1 LYFQWLKL
9 LEIIIIE
16 DMNKHIKFSTL
27 FLSIF
32 LFLAA
37 IDASQSSE
45 LSKERITL
53 NDLNQLKDISS
64 IDVSHSANLMVYS
77 VSSVDEKKDRY
88 RNDIWLLDLNKNKE
102 KILLKGNHWVGKTSF
117 SPDDILLGYLAPG
130 RGKYADYQ
138 QIWTINTKNLVK
150 RQITRL
156 KANIND
162 FEWSPDGK
170 KIILVAE
177 SKASDEKTKKTSI
190 KTPEPIVIDRYHF
203 KQDGNDFLGDER
215 QHLYLLDINSRT
227 TKQLTKGSSNEF
239 LPSWS
244 PDNKK
249 IAYVTKT
256 GDMDRTDNYDIYVL
270 EIDSIE
276 DPIQLTT
283 APGSD
288 SANSRPQWS
297 PDGKKIAY
305 LYGDDSAL
313 LWYALTELAVIDLDT
328 KINSILT
335 KELDLNTASP
345 QWSDDGQ
352 NIYFIIEDNMKSQLA
367 KYSLKDQTISRIT
380 PPNYYISGW
389 AKNYVVR
396 NGKIGLIL
404 SNTNSPDEVFF
415 YDEGNLSQQSH
426 HNSELLSSRKILE
439 TETISFLA
447 TDGEELFGMMIKPDN
462 FDPSKKYPL
471 IIRMHGGPVSQYGL
485 YFSYDWQLFAASD
498 YVVMAINPRGSSG
511 RGLDFQK
518 VIFADWGNIDADDIS
533 ELADYAI
540 SLGYIDENK
549 LGLGGWSYGGMLTN
563 YVIAKDQR
571 FKAATSGAGIAN
583 ILSGFGDDQ
592 YIREYIAEMGTPWD
606 NTETWLRVSHPFLN
620 ANKIV
625 TPTLFLVGEKDY
637 NVPLIGSEQ
646 MYQALKHLNIPTELV
661 VYPGEHHSFSTPS
674 YNKDVLER
682 YLAWYKKY
690 LN

>member
-1 LYFQWLKL
+1 LCFQWLKL

-620 ANKIV
+620 ANKII

>member
-1 LYFQWLKL
+1 
-9 LEIIIIE
+9 
-16 DMNKHIKFSTL
+16 MNRYIKFSTL

-37 IDASQSSE
+37 IDSSQSSE
-45 LSKERITL
+45 LSKEKITL
-53 NDLNQLKDISS
+53 NDLYQLKDISS

-102 KILLKGNHWVGKTSF
+102 KILLKGNHWVGKTRF
-117 SPDDILLGYLAPG
+117 SPDDTLLGYLAPG

-170 KIILVAE
+170 KMVLVVE

-215 QHLYLLDINSRT
+215 QHLYLLDIKSRT
-227 TKQLTKGSSNEF
+227 TKQLTKGSSNEI

-244 PDNKK
+244 PDSKK

-276 DPIQLTT
+276 NPIQLTT

-305 LYGDDSAL
+305 LYGDDSSL

-335 KELDLNTASP
+335 KELDLNTTSP

-389 AKNYVVR
+389 SKNYVVR

-404 SNTNSPDEVFF
+404 SSTNSPDEIFF
-415 YDEGNLSQQSH
+415 YDESNLSQQSH
-426 HNSELLSSRKILE
+426 HNSELLFSRKILE
-439 TETISFLA
+439 TETISFTA

-485 YFSYDWQLFAASD
+485 YFSYDWQLFAAND

>member
-1 LYFQWLKL
+1 LCFQWLKL

-32 LFLAA
+32 LFLTA

>member
-1 LYFQWLKL
+1 
-9 LEIIIIE
+9 
-16 DMNKHIKFSTL
+16 MNKYIKFSTL
-27 FLSIF
+27 LLSIF
-32 LFLAA
+32 LSLAS

-45 LSKERITL
+45 LPKDKITL

-77 VSSVDEKKDRY
+77 VSSVDEKKDHY

-102 KILLKGNHWVGKTSF
+102 KILLKGNHWVGKTRF

-130 RGKYADYQ
+130 RGKYSDYQ

-170 KIILVAE
+170 KMILVAE
-177 SKASDEKTKKTSI
+177 SKASDKKTNKTSI

-203 KQDGNDFLGDER
+203 KQDGNNFLGDER

-227 TKQLTKGSSNEF
+227 TKQLTKGSSNEI

-270 EIDSIE
+270 EVDSIE

-283 APGSD
+283 APGAD
-288 SANSRPQWS
+288 SASSKPQWS

-305 LYGDDSAL
+305 LYRDDSSL
-313 LWYALTELAVIDLDT
+313 LWYALTELAVIDLET
-328 KINSILT
+328 KTNSILT
-335 KELDLNTASP
+335 KELDRNTTSP

-426 HNSELLSSRKILE
+426 HNSELLSSKKILE
-439 TETISFLA
+439 TETISFTA
-447 TDGEELFGMMIKPDN
+447 TDGEELFGMMIKPAN

-518 VIFADWGNIDADDIS
+518 VIFADWGNVDADDIS
-533 ELADYAI
+533 QLADYAI
-540 SLGYIDENK
+540 SLGYIDENR